1 MKHKKHYIEFALLG
15 IAWLFVTIFSYTTSP
30 LYHVWGNNPDSPIF
44 QIIGK
49 YWVEGAVPYKDL
61 WDMKGP
67 FIFFV
72 NAVGYGL
79 TGTKWGVYMIQ
90 CFSLFLTINIIFKT
104 FALHFS
110 NMSSFLMTLLSLGGL
125 AYVYEGGNLTEEYIL
140 FPLSLSFYY
149 ILKWTDSY
157 EEKHITRHPSLYA
170 FIYGMV
176 LGLSLM
182 SRLTNALGLC
192 AAVGVIAVTLL
203 WHGEYKNLIVNIAM
217 FFIGFVIT
225 TIPFFI
231 YFYYYA
237 ALQDMWEAT
246 FLFALRYASNP
257 QMYLSETGIHYF
269 LLSYFN
275 SILLIIVSVYVFFR
289 SKTITVRTSLYF
301 FAAAIPFV
309 WFCQG
314 NGYGHYGMIVY
325 PLFAWVMMEFM
336 DKKRWL
342 LMLVCSVIIITG
354 AISKVCYMYVMYH
367 WENREII
374 ECRQFLDKVPSLD
387 YTSFVAYNCNP
398 NLYLDLSVFP
408 AVPVFSLQEMG
419 RDRIPEWKDY
429 LLTLFQKK
437 QPKWILVNRAQNKN
451 TLIIQPLLD
460 KNYQM
465 VSSDPQKQLE
475 LYKK

>member
-1 MKHKKHYIEFALLG
+1 MKNKKHYIEFALLG

-203 WHGEYKNLIVNIAM
+203 WH
-217 FFIGFVIT
+217 
-225 TIPFFI
+225 
-231 YFYYYA
+231 
-237 ALQDMWEAT
+237 
-246 FLFALRYASNP
+246 
-257 QMYLSETGIHYF
+257 
-269 LLSYFN
+269 
-275 SILLIIVSVYVFFR
+275 
-289 SKTITVRTSLYF
+289 
-301 FAAAIPFV
+301 
-309 WFCQG
+309 
-314 NGYGHYGMIVY
+314 
-325 PLFAWVMMEFM
+325 
-336 DKKRWL
+336 
-342 LMLVCSVIIITG
+342 
-354 AISKVCYMYVMYH
+354 
-367 WENREII
+367 
-374 ECRQFLDKVPSLD
+374 
-387 YTSFVAYNCNP
+387 
-398 NLYLDLSVFP
+398 
-408 AVPVFSLQEMG
+408 
-419 RDRIPEWKDY
+419 
-429 LLTLFQKK
+429 
-437 QPKWILVNRAQNKN
+437 
-451 TLIIQPLLD
+451 
-460 KNYQM
+460 
-465 VSSDPQKQLE
+465 
-475 LYKK
+475 